1 MSRTSL
7 ISSRRSRAACRRP
20 ATGTRLLPIPFPDAV
35 SPSHPVDPLR
45 VSPKTSAPSRPTPHR
60 TVGSRGIAPRKIS
73 RSAPLGAEAGLRG
86 IAPRKISRSA
96 PPGVEAGLRGI
107 APRKISCSA
116 PLGAEAGPRGIAPRK
131 ISCSAPPGAEAG
143 PRGIAPRVFSHVPS
157 RAAEGVLATLILSP
171 SLSRSL
177 RAAVPSPSRRV
188 ALSHRRPVASVQS
201 HAPHQPKPRTPE
213 KSFPNPF
220 RRHSI
225 KTATNSIILQSS
237 PINLQSLSIDLNQ
250 LTINLQ
256 SSPINA
262 CRAGHPPMYNPD
274 LVGGPR
280 PCENT
285 H

>member
-7 ISSRRSRAACRRP
+7 ISSRRRRAACRP
-20 ATGTRLLPIPFPDAV
+20 APDTRLLHIPFPDTV

-73 RSAPLGAEAGLRG
+73 RTAPLGAEAGLRG

-143 PRGIAPRVFSHVPS
+143 PPRHCAASVLPRPVPGRRGSAGNPHPLPIPV
-157 RAAEGVLATLILSP
+157 
-171 SLSRSL
+171 SL
-177 RAAVPSPSRRV
+177 PQG
-188 ALSHRRPVASVQS
+188 RRPVAL
-201 HAPHQPKPRTPE
+201 A
-213 KSFPNPF
+213 
-220 RRHSI
+220 
-225 KTATNSIILQSS
+225 
-237 PINLQSLSIDLNQ
+237 
-250 LTINLQ
+250 
-256 SSPINA
+256 
-262 CRAGHPPMYNPD
+262 
-274 LVGGPR
+274 
-280 PCENT
+280 
-285 H
+285 

>member
-7 ISSRRSRAACRRP
+7 ISSRRRRAICHRP
-20 ATGTRLLPIPFPDAV
+20 APGTRLLPTPLPDTV
-35 SPSHPVDPLR
+35 SPGHPVDPLR

-73 RSAPLGAEAGLRG
+73 RTAPLGAEAGLRG
-86 IAPRKISRSA
+86 IAPRKISCSA
-96 PPGVEAGLRGI
+96 PLGAEAGLRGI

-188 ALSHRRPVASVQS
+188 ALSHRQPVVSVES
-201 HAPHQPKPRTPE
+201 HAPHQPSPE
-213 KSFPNPF
+213 HLKNPF
-220 RRHSI
+220 PTLAGVI
-225 KTATNSIILQSS
+225 QS
-237 PINLQSLSIDLNQ
+237 N
-250 LTINLQ
+250 
-256 SSPINA
+256 
-262 CRAGHPPMYNPD
+262 
-274 LVGGPR
+274 
-280 PCENT
+280 
-285 H
+285 